1 MIEDATNTLIF
12 IGFDRDGT
20 LETPLLPM
28 SDKLKLK
35 IIELEKSGINIFFAS
50 GKSMMQL
57 KEIVKDIGVRSV
69 LLCAENGGHICDLKK
84 DNEFIVPI
92 NKDLK
97 RFISIIE
104 KHKLPKHKYEYKVSI
119 WSRQFYDNV
128 ADAKKII
135 DEIIDKNKLNLNVFI
150 HPDHAGG
157 LDVVP
162 IEIDKIKLLDFIP
175 SNATIHYF
183 GDSYNDFCLMKSER
197 VIPYTMDNAKD
208 AIKELV
214 DKRGGI
220 IANKSAGEG
229 VLSTL
234 CEILGD

>member
-1 MIEDATNTLIF
+1 MIQDIANTLMF

-20 LETPLLPM
+20 LETPSLPM
-28 SDKLKLK
+28 PYKLKLK

-50 GKSMMQL
+50 GKSMIQL

-84 DNEFIVPI
+84 NNESIVPI
-92 NKDLK
+92 TKDLE

-104 KHKLPKHKYEYKVSI
+104 KYKLPKHKYEYKASI

-128 ADAKKII
+128 IDAKKII
-135 DEIIDKNKLNLNVFI
+135 DEIINKNKLNLNVFI

-162 IEIDKIKLLDFIP
+162 PEIDKMKLLDFIP
-175 SNATIHYF
+175 PNAIIHYF
-183 GDSYNDFCLMKSER
+183 GDSYNDFYLMENER
-197 VIPYTMDNAKD
+197 VIPHTMDNAKD
-208 AIKELV
+208 TIKELV
-214 DKRGGI
+214 NKRGGI
-220 IANKSAGEG
+220 IAKESAGEG

-234 CEILGD
+234 YKILGN